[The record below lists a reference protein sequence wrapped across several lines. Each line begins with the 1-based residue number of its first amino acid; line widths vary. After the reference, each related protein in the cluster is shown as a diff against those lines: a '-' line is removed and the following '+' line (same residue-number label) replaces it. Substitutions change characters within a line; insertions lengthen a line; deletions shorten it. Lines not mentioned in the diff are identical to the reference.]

1 MIERSHLKILR
12 EIERQGS
19 LTAAARAL
27 HLTQSALSH
36 KITRLEQLLGTPLWL
51 KEGRGLKLTQAGDY
65 LLREANRLLPQLE
78 RVDER
83 LLQFA
88 RGDRGALNIGME
100 CHPCYQWL
108 LKVVD
113 PFLARWPGV
122 DVDVT
127 QKFQFG
133 GMAALFNHDIDL
145 LVTPDPIRRQGI
157 HFVPVFPY
165 EQVLVVGRDSPLA
178 GLDWVTPDQVATQTL
193 YTYPVAIDRL
203 DIFQQF
209 LLPANCL
216 PKKHKVLEATEMML
230 QMVAAGR
237 GVATLP
243 LWLVE
248 EYTET
253 LRIAPVR
260 LGVQG
265 IHKHINL
272 GIRTHDLHD
281 QHTRAFIEIASL
293 SARAGDA

>member
-12 EIERQGS
+12 EIDCQGS

-36 KITRLEQLLGTPLWL
+36 KITRLEQLLGTPLWQ

-65 LLREANRLLPQLE
+65 LLQQANRLLPQLE

-88 RGDRGALNIGME
+88 RGERGALNIGME

-133 GMAALFNHDIDL
+133 GMAALLNFL
-145 LVTPDPIRRQGI
+145 RG
-157 HFVPVFPY
+157 
-165 EQVLVVGRDSPLA
+165 G
-178 GLDWVTPDQVATQTL
+178 QTN
-193 YTYPVAIDRL
+193 T
-203 DIFQQF
+203 
-209 LLPANCL
+209 
-216 PKKHKVLEATEMML
+216 
-230 QMVAAGR
+230 
-237 GVATLP
+237 
-243 LWLVE
+243 
-248 EYTET
+248 
-253 LRIAPVR
+253 
-260 LGVQG
+260 
-265 IHKHINL
+265 
-272 GIRTHDLHD
+272 
-281 QHTRAFIEIASL
+281 
-293 SARAGDA
+293 